1 VCILCWHTCP
11 QTDRFF
17 VLLKERIVAEGL
29 ISSRPTHVCPVVVV
43 GWLGREGRRGLK
55 DVIVS
60 CPTHDGT
67 PSAEISEPVSEDNP
81 LSFL

>member
-1 VCILCWHTCP
+1 MLANMPANRQILRP
-11 QTDRFF
+11 AE
-17 VLLKERIVAEGL
+17 KERIVAEGL